1 MFLHQGDE
9 VSFGEERWGRRWAF
23 VDINLAGHE
32 LVPLVVMP
40 QLLVRP
46 TIVRV
51 HFEVATIRDDQAVG
65 RKLRKTEGEGLI

>member
-1 MFLHQGDE
+1 
-9 VSFGEERWGRRWAF
+9 
-23 VDINLAGHE
+23 
-32 LVPLVVMP
+32 MP